1 MLAQFKWLTLNGKTF
16 FEQLY
21 NYLNYLFLYFLLSK
35 LTHTMLLLMYLSYFE
50 LLNNDLIK
58 WEITPNTTTIIKI
71 GW

>member
-1 MLAQFKWLTLNGKTF
+1 
-16 FEQLY
+16 
-21 NYLNYLFLYFLLSK
+21 
-35 LTHTMLLLMYLSYFE
+35 MYLSYFGYFE